1 MVLDRMPGKCCRRAR
16 AGLLTAAG
24 TLLLAGPAL
33 AEDVRDPY
41 EGFNRAVFAFNEGLD
56 KALIKPLA
64 RGYVTVLPAPVR
76 TGIGNVYSNV
86 GDVFIAV
93 NNVLQGKPADAV
105 GDTARFVFNST
116 MGLFGLI
123 DIASAM
129 GLEKHNEDFGQTLGR
144 WGVGPGP
151 YLVLPVYGP
160 RDVRDGVGLA
170 VEVAADPVGRIA
182 HVPTRN
188 TAMAIRLINDRAE
201 LLPADEIIEE
211 AALDKY
217 AYLRDAYL
225 QRRRNLIY
233 DGRPPREPDDE

>member
-1 MVLDRMPGKCCRRAR
+1 MSIERLPGFIWKQAR
-16 AGLLTAAG
+16 AGTLAAAG
-24 TLLLAGPAL
+24 VLLLAGPAS
-33 AEDVRDPY
+33 AADARDPL
-41 EGFNRAVFAFNEGLD
+41 EGFNRAMFSFNEGLD
-56 KALIKPLA
+56 KAVIKPLA
-64 RGYVTVLPAPVR
+64 RGYVAVLPGPVR

-123 DIASAM
+123 DIATAM

-160 RDVRDGVGLA
+160 RDVRDGIGLA

-188 TAMAIRLINDRAE
+188 TAVAVRLINDRAE

-225 QRRRNLIY
+225 QRRLNLIY
-233 DGRPPREPDDE
+233 DGRPPREPEDE